1 MNIYAFICINI
12 HLLSL
17 YLHKIII
24 TRFMGIEKIYTQKIK
39 EEGEPQAEIIELGE
53 RFGFYGME
61 LPFKMTNEV
70 KEPEANDWSDEDG
83 DDEYLPEDGL
93 KMKAFDVEVKL
104 GYKGCKG
111 SANNMLQR
119 LLDYLTGRDG
129 SGVLMKMYST
139 YTKIGY
145 NEVRFKSLS
154 DDAELVRD
162 DGGDIL
168 VIKMTFKVNDPV
180 TKMTL

>member
-1 MNIYAFICINI
+1 
-12 HLLSL
+12 
-17 YLHKIII
+17 
-24 TRFMGIEKIYTQKIK
+24 MGIEKIYTQKIK
-39 EEGEPQAEIIELGE
+39 EEGEPQAEIIELGD

-61 LPFKMTNEV
+61 LPFKMADEV
-70 KEPEANDWSDEDG
+70 KEPESNDWSDEDG

-93 KMKAFDVEVKL
+93 KMKAFDIEVKL
-104 GYKGCKG
+104 GYKGTKG
-111 SANNMLQR
+111 TANDKLQN
-119 LLDYLTGRDG
+119 LLEYLTGRDG
-129 SGVLMKMYST
+129 SGALMKMYST

-168 VIKMTFKVNDPV
+168 VIKMTFKVNDPISRI
-180 TKMTL
+180 TITP